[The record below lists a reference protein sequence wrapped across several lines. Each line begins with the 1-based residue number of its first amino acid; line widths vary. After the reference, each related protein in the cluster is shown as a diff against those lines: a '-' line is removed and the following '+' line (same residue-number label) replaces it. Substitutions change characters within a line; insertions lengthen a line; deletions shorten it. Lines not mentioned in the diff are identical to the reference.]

1 MSKVTVEYK
10 GYTIILER
18 EQSCGGDE
26 LLYFSIFKGDT
37 ECLSDFTSGE
47 DTIDEMIGYLQYNI
61 DAEIE
66 NETYFGL
73 ESKE

>member
-26 LLYFSIFKGDT
+26 LLYFSIFKDDT